1 MNLKS
6 RKGQTMVE
14 YIIIVVLIAITLLAL
29 VGFFGK
35 AIARKFSGATSAI
48 DEEIG
53 EDAQDEYE
61 QIEDPGDNI
70 KRLDETGELR

>member
-48 DEEIG
+48 DEEVG
-53 EDAQDEYE
+53 EDAQDVYN
-61 QIEDPGDNI
+61 QLDDGGDTLR
-70 KRLDETGELR
+70 RLDETGEVN

>member
-1 MNLKS
+1 MNPKS

-35 AIARKFSGATSAI
+35 AIAKKFSGATSAI
-48 DEEIG
+48 DEEVG
-53 EDAQDEYE
+53 SEAQDAYD
-61 QIEDPGDNI
+61 QINDGGDTLR
-70 KRLDETGELR
+70 RLDETGEVR